1 MIGRCKSTEKKMSD
15 KPQLNKM
22 ETMALLPLI
31 FNMSLPPLFSM
42 FLQFT
47 YNFVDCIFV
56 SWISEDALTAVSL
69 SFPITTLMLAFSIGT
84 GVGINVL
91 IARYLGEKKQDG
103 ADAVVTHGL
112 LLSLVFG
119 LVLNLLVLIVLKP
132 YFNAFIDD
140 EGIYDLCIQ
149 YMTISAFFQVPNMV
163 HIAIQKIIQ
172 GTGNM
177 IAPMVFQIA
186 GVVVNFVFDPLLI
199 FGLGPFP
206 EMGIKGAAIS
216 SIMGYSFSM
225 LWAFYILIFTEQKVK
240 IKIHGFKLNL
250 GIFKEIFQLG
260 MPSFIMNALGAFMV
274 SFANIF
280 LIAYSTTAVAFFG
293 AYFKAQQLVVMTVNG
308 LIQGCIPI
316 MSFNFGAK
324 NIQRLDLAFRYG
336 TIIAMVMMGVGA
348 ILLSLF
354 PTQILKI
361 FMASDEMLVLGVP
374 GLRIMATSYIFN
386 GYATMVASYFQSVK
400 MIKQSIFINLM
411 RQFFGL
417 LACMWLFSNMMGMIG
432 VWIAFPAA
440 EIITCICCIYLLK
453 QKQHEI
459 KGVTSTRP

>member
-1 MIGRCKSTEKKMSD
+1 MTE
-15 KPQLNKM
+15 LNKM
-22 ETMALLPLI
+22 ETKPLLPLI

-56 SWISEDALTAVSL
+56 SWISENALTAVSL
-69 SFPITTLMLAFSIGT
+69 SFPLTTLMLAFSIGV

-91 IARYLGEKKQDG
+91 IARRLGEKNQDG
-103 ADAVVTHGL
+103 ADSVVTNGL
-112 LLSLVFG
+112 ILSTAFG
-119 LVLNLLVLIVLKP
+119 IVLNIIILIILKP

-140 EGIYDLCIQ
+140 PEIYDLCIQ

-177 IAPMVFQIA
+177 LAPMAFQIA
-186 GVVVNFVFDPLLI
+186 GVVVNFIFDPLLI
-199 FGLGPFP
+199 FGIGPFP
-206 EMGIKGAAIS
+206 EMGIKGAAVS

-225 LWAFYILIFTEQKVK
+225 LWAFYVLIFTKQKVK
-240 IKIHGFKLNL
+240 IKIKGFKVDFK
-250 GIFKEIFQLG
+250 IFKDIFALG

-274 SFANIF
+274 TFANIF

-324 NIQRLDLAFRYG
+324 NKERLQTAFKYG
-336 TIIAMVMMGVGA
+336 TIIAVIMMGAGA
-348 ILLSLF
+348 VILSAF
-354 PTQILKI
+354 PVQILKI
-361 FMASDEMLVLGVP
+361 FMASDAMIELGVP
-374 GLRIMATSYIFN
+374 ALRIMATSYIFN
-386 GYATMVASYFQSVK
+386 GFATMAASYMQSVGK
-400 MIKQSIFINLM
+400 IRYSIFINLM
-411 RQFFGL
+411 RQLIAL
-417 LACMWLFSNMMGMIG
+417 LACMWAFTKLIGMTG
-432 VWIAFPAA
+432 VWLAFPAA
-440 EIITCICCIYLLK
+440 EILTCICCLIILK
-453 QKQHEI
+453 KNKVEF
-459 KGVTSTRP
+459 

>member
-1 MIGRCKSTEKKMSD
+1 MTE
-15 KPQLNKM
+15 LNKM
-22 ETMALLPLI
+22 ETKPLLPLI

-69 SFPITTLMLAFSIGT
+69 SFPLTTLMLAFSIGV

-91 IARYLGEKKQDG
+91 IARRLGEKDQYG
-103 ADAVVTHGL
+103 ADSVVSHGL
-112 LLSLVFG
+112 ILSTAFG
-119 LVLNLLVLIVLKP
+119 IFLNIIILIILRP

-140 EGIYDLCIQ
+140 PVIYDLCLQ
-149 YMTISAFFQVPNMV
+149 YMFICAFFQVPNMV

-177 IAPMVFQIA
+177 LAPMAFQIA
-186 GVVVNFVFDPLLI
+186 GVVVNFIFDPLLI
-199 FGLGPFP
+199 FGIGPFP
-206 EMGIKGAAIS
+206 EMGIKGAAVS

-225 LWAFYILIFTEQKVK
+225 LWAFYVLIFTKQKVK
-240 IKIHGFKLNL
+240 IQTKGFKLDFK
-250 GIFKEIFQLG
+250 IFKDIFSLG

-274 SFANIF
+274 SFANVF

-324 NIQRLDLAFRYG
+324 NKERLQKAFRYG
-336 TIIAMVMMGVGA
+336 TVIAVIMMGVGA
-348 ILLSLF
+348 LILSVF
-354 PTQILKI
+354 PVQILKI
-361 FMASDEMLVLGVP
+361 FMASDAMIELGVP
-374 GLRIMATSYIFN
+374 ALRIMATSYIFN
-386 GYATMVASYFQSVK
+386 GFATMVASYMQSVGK
-400 MIKQSIFINLM
+400 IRYSIFINLM
-411 RQFFGL
+411 RQLIAL
-417 LACMWLFSNMMGMIG
+417 LACMWAFTRIIGMTG
-432 VWIAFPAA
+432 VWVAFPVA
-440 EIITCICCIYLLK
+440 EVITCICCLIILK
-453 QKQHEI
+453 KNP
-459 KGVTSTRP
+459 VRF